1 MDDAN
6 GQNNTDALPKSCCV
20 RFLLK
25 CPKWRPR
32 LLITHGLSEETN
44 NDKQQAASGERFY
57 TNRQVEA
64 ESEALQGGGLGG
76 SRDINI

>member
-1 MDDAN
+1 MDGSN
-6 GQNNTDALPKSCCV
+6 GRNDNDALADNVSWSCFV
-20 RFLLK
+20 YLLLK

-32 LLITHGLSEETN
+32 LLITHRLSEETN
-44 NDKQQAASGERFY
+44 NKWHPESNSIQTG
-57 TNRQVEA
+57 RQA